1 MIVIMAGNVC
11 AVFSRLVESTQYLVI
26 SISGF
31 TNMTSAMNLSQCT
44 SFELAPAPLSIQ
56 ANVSGWLM
64 KRKNLQSLPEEEAH
78 DWRHGA
84 LAAAKKVILG
94 EFNRR
99 FFWMDFNINLVY
111 YAESHSAK
119 RVAFIPFSRLR
130 NVDIITSPVKINQ
143 AKSGWVYG
151 ICLRTVNRSLD
162 LWAKT
167 EKEQQMWIEALQR
180 AIAESSKNNSS
191 MIGNSP
197 QPASLSRA
205 GSTLS
210 FATSATQVASGANS
224 DEQKLNKDDNIRWG
238 ENLGKTAQ
246 MLPRIKE
253 VPRTSWDAVSE
264 EGGEAQA
271 PAPASIVKTGTKWD
285 DWDN

>member
-1 MIVIMAGNVC
+1 MIAMVIGKSSEAFINLDNNP
-11 AVFSRLVESTQYLVI
+11 SNIQYRLVLC
-26 SISGF
+26 SGF
-31 TNMTSAMNLSQCT
+31 FSMTSAMNLSTVT

-56 ANVSGWLM
+56 SNVSGWLM
-64 KRKNLQSLPEEEAH
+64 KRKNVASVPEEN
-78 DWRHGA
+78 DWRQGA
-84 LAAAKKVILG
+84 IAAAKRVVLG

-130 NVDIITSPVKINQ
+130 HVEVITSPVKINQ

-151 ICLRTVNRSLD
+151 VSLRTVNRSLD

-167 EKEQQMWIEALQR
+167 EKEQQMWIEGLQR
-180 AIAESSKNNSS
+180 AISESQK
-191 MIGNSP
+191 IGN
-197 QPASLSRA
+197 QQAALSRA
-205 GSTLS
+205 ASGIS
-210 FATSATQVASGANS
+210 FATSAAQIATGE
-224 DEQKLNKDDNIRWG
+224 EQPKKEELRWG

-246 MLPRIKE
+246 VLPRIKE
-253 VPRTSWDAVSE
+253 VPRSSWDAVSD
-264 EGGEAQA
+264 EGAENSG